1 MLWMLYSLFTLE
13 INGERLVFEGRDF
26 YSQQECMN
34 FSTNNII
41 NLNDALIYRL
51 DRMYGENAYNI
62 LEIGCVQKD
71 NHMNRKV
78 IVNNNTGKET

>member
-26 YSQQECMN
+26 YSQEECMN

-51 DRMYGENAYNI
+51 DRMYGENTYNI

>member
-26 YSQQECMN
+26 YSQEECMN

-51 DRMYGENAYNI
+51 DRMYGENTYNI

-78 IVNNNTGKET
+78 IENNNTGKET

>member
-1 MLWMLYSLFTLE
+1 MLYSLFTLE

-26 YSQQECMN
+26 YSQEECMS
-34 FSTNNII
+34 FSTKYII
-41 NLNDALIYRL
+41 NLNDALIFRL
-51 DRMYGENAYNI
+51 NKMYGENAYNI
-62 LEIGCVQKD
+62 LEIGCTQKD

>member
-1 MLWMLYSLFTLE
+1 MLYSLFTLE

-26 YSQQECMN
+26 YSQEECMN

-51 DRMYGENAYNI
+51 DRMYGENTYNI

>member
-1 MLWMLYSLFTLE
+1 MLYSLFTLE

-26 YSQQECMN
+26 YSQEECMN

-41 NLNDALIYRL
+41 KLNDALIYRL
-51 DRMYGENAYNI
+51 DKMYGENTYNI

>member
-26 YSQQECMN
+26 YSQEECMN

>member
-26 YSQQECMN
+26 YSQEECMN
-34 FSTNNII
+34 FSTNNIS

-51 DRMYGENAYNI
+51 DRMYGENTYNI

>member
-1 MLWMLYSLFTLE
+1 MLYSLFTLE

-26 YSQQECMN
+26 YSQQECMY
-34 FSTNNII
+34 FSTKNIKDLNN
-41 NLNDALIYRL
+41 ALVFRL
-51 DRMYGENAYNI
+51 DDMYGENTYNI

-78 IVNNNTGKET
+78 IVNNNKGEAV

>member
-34 FSTNNII
+34 FSTNNI
-41 NLNDALIYRL
+41 
-51 DRMYGENAYNI
+51 

>member
-1 MLWMLYSLFTLE
+1 MLYSLFTLE

-26 YSQQECMN
+26 YSQEECMN
-34 FSTNNII
+34 FSTKYIS

-51 DRMYGENAYNI
+51 DRMYGENTYNI

-78 IVNNNTGKET
+78 IVNNNTGEET

>member
-1 MLWMLYSLFTLE
+1 MLYSLFTLE

>member
-26 YSQQECMN
+26 YSQEECMN

-41 NLNDALIYRL
+41 KLNDALIYRL
-51 DRMYGENAYNI
+51 DKMYGENTYNI

>member
-1 MLWMLYSLFTLE
+1 MLYSLFTLE
-13 INGERLVFEGRDF
+13 INGERLVFEGKLF
-26 YSQQECMN
+26 SSQQECMH

-41 NLNDALIYRL
+41 NLNDTLAFRL

-78 IVNNNTGKET
+78 IVNNNTGQET

>member
-1 MLWMLYSLFTLE
+1 MLYSLFTLE

-26 YSQQECMN
+26 YSQEECMN

>member
-1 MLWMLYSLFTLE
+1 MLYSLFTLE

-26 YSQQECMN
+26 YSQEECMN
-34 FSTNNII
+34 FSTKNIKDLNN
-41 NLNDALIYRL
+41 ALVFRL
-51 DRMYGENAYNI
+51 DDMYGENAYNI

>member
-1 MLWMLYSLFTLE
+1 MLYSLFTLE

-26 YSQQECMN
+26 YSQEECMN

-41 NLNDALIYRL
+41 KLNDALIYRL
-51 DRMYGENAYNI
+51 DKMYGENTYNI

-78 IVNNNTGKET
+78 IVNNNTSKET